1 MTFALP
7 AESSEFL
14 RRLGNK
20 SRADRNGISIVRG
33 TIGHRSIE
41 VIHTGVGENI
51 CRERIGKFL
60 ENQQF
65 DFLISAGFA
74 GSLNHQLQVN
84 DLLVAQNFSTVD
96 LKHASLS
103 NVSIYAANMLTVP
116 AVIDSSEERERIA
129 RESGA
134 SAVDMETEFIARAC
148 AAHGIPLLSLRVITD
163 TPTQPFPAPPSVLFD
178 IQQQRTHIAVLAR
191 FFLAHPRRIPGL
203 VQFAR
208 RIARARK
215 TLRMRLRRLQ
225 GLKKVAAIDPVS
237 QAVVPARLPARGYS
251 FAGSMCTSTS
261 ATRESLC
268 WIAAFTRCAISWPSC
283 TEMLPSTPTWK
294 IDVEVEAHLSGAT
307 FFHLDD
313 TRDRTGDGAEWI

>member
-1 MTFALP
+1 MTSIAVTFALP

-20 SRADRNGISIVRG
+20 SRAKRNGISIVRG

-74 GSLNHQLQVN
+74 GSLNHELQVN
-84 DLLVAQNFSTVD
+84 DLLVAKNFSTVD

-116 AVIDSSEERERIA
+116 APIDSSDEREKIA
-129 RESGA
+129 RESQA
-134 SAVDMETEFIARAC
+134 SAVDMETEFIAQAC
-148 AAHGIPLLSLRVITD
+148 AAHGIPLLALRIITD
-163 TPTQPFPAPPSVLFD
+163 TPVQPFPAPPSVLFD
-178 IQQQRTHIAVLAR
+178 IQQQRTHLAGLAR
-191 FFLAHPRRIPGL
+191 FFLVHPSRVPRL

-208 RIARARK
+208 RIARAKK
-215 TLRMRLRRLQ
+215 TLSNALVR
-225 GLKKVAAIDPVS
+225 I
-237 QAVVPARLPARGYS
+237 VPDL
-251 FAGSMCTSTS
+251 
-261 ATRESLC
+261 
-268 WIAAFTRCAISWPSC
+268 
-283 TEMLPSTPTWK
+283 
-294 IDVEVEAHLSGAT
+294 
-307 FFHLDD
+307 
-313 TRDRTGDGAEWI
+313 